1 MMRTATSRTGTCME
15 NHYTESQRLITPQ
28 EASTSGLNRA
38 NTEPNPTK
46 KVRKVSIEAKKNRKS
61 INILKNSMRQLTQKS
76 LNIEGDKP
84 EKPPPT
90 TSSGE
95 AGEVVSDSENTKIQS
110 SQKLSQ
116 KIDKLEKQINN
127 QDKML
132 KKILSLLETKA
143 NII

>member
-95 AGEVVSDSENTKIQS
+95 AGEVVSDSENTKIQ
-110 SQKLSQ
+110 LSQ

>member
-110 SQKLSQ
+110 SQK
-116 KIDKLEKQINN
+116 IDKLEKQINN